1 LSKVNSASR
10 RRMINTSSI
19 KFFPVPLFYQPTQQF
34 IGTLCLPL
42 HSNAELIMDSI
53 SLREGDGPGRT
64 SSIISGLWK
73 KIDVVSLRTIPCRV
87 TSQHE
92 RKSSLKLMRYSSN
105 ALRPSSV
112 KVSKGRL
119 EDVVLVK
126 VGFIV
131 TEVSS
136 LHA

>member
-1 LSKVNSASR
+1 
-10 RRMINTSSI
+10 
-19 KFFPVPLFYQPTQQF
+19 
-34 IGTLCLPL
+34 
-42 HSNAELIMDSI
+42 
-53 SLREGDGPGRT
+53 
-64 SSIISGLWK
+64 
-73 KIDVVSLRTIPCRV
+73 
-87 TSQHE
+87 
-92 RKSSLKLMRYSSN
+92 LMRYSSN